1 MIRDSGGTMR
11 IGYIMVLLLW
21 LGGAGPGLAKTYK
34 WVDAEGNVHYSQKP
48 PPKSAQ
54 QSSTMKVNARK
65 VVKVRKKVRGL
76 YCGDS
81 KLPKQSD
88 SAAVNISNLRY
99 QIESWE
105 ENIEYQQE
113 QRETYIKRNASRS
126 ARSAFKKRLTRYDKT
141 IAERE
146 CQIKWARERLVALEG
161 DRSSILAHHDK
172 LVGLQRTVES
182 QKVQT
187 CGTSSREGVIVVDD
201 EYRAYLKCV
210 RPFDRELRKLKK
222 TIRRSGRDVKLISD
236 E

>member
-1 MIRDSGGTMR
+1 MTRSTAGW
-11 IGYIMVLLLW
+11 VWVVAALLC
-21 LGGAGPGLAKTYK
+21 ANVPTGLAKTYK
-34 WVDAEGNVHYSQKP
+34 WVDAQGNVHYSQKP

-54 QSSTMKVNARK
+54 QSSTMNVNARK

-88 SAAVNISNLRY
+88 NAAVNISNLRY
-99 QIESWE
+99 QIESWK
-105 ENIEYQQE
+105 ENIEHQNE
-113 QRETYIKRNASRS
+113 QREKYIKRNASRS
-126 ARSAFKKRLTRYDKT
+126 ARSSFKKQLGRYDKT
-141 IAERE
+141 VAERE
-146 CQIKWARERLVALEG
+146 CQIQWAEQQLATLED

-172 LVGLQRTVES
+172 LVALQRKVEV

-187 CGTSSREGVIVVDD
+187 CGSNNREGVIVVDD